1 MASAMKLGREDP
13 LEYLPVWHS
22 CRRTLAQVNGER
34 RCTSRAALTDVD
46 TDFVPLHRVYPSPFR
61 IEGGTEG
68 RNALIHNTTPS
79 IVIDR
84 CVAGSTASNTTEV
97 SRGSQITA

>member
-1 MASAMKLGREDP
+1 MASAMKLGQEGP

-22 CRRTLAQVNGER
+22 CRRTLEQVNGEE
-34 RCTSRAALTDVD
+34 RCTSRARLTDVD

-68 RNALIHNTTPS
+68 RYALIHNTTAGV
-79 IVIDR
+79 VIDR
-84 CVAGSTASNTTEV
+84 CVAGRTTSNTTEV
-97 SRGSQITA
+97 SRGGQITA